1 MFNMIIFVSAMSAA
15 VALGAE
21 PGEIDKP
28 WFIGVLNMILN
39 QFPEINIWLGSIMV
53 FIMSALR
60 ALSELLFFISR
71 KTESTSDDDIARM
84 LAKALEYIGTVIG
97 WFGLGAPKR

>member
-1 MFNMIIFVSAMSAA
+1 MGRTILIVGILSAS
-15 VALGAE
+15 VAFGVE
-21 PGEIDKP
+21 PGDLEKP
-28 WFIGVLNMILN
+28 WFIGVLKMILG

-53 FIMSALR
+53 FVMSALR

-71 KTESTSDDDIARM
+71 KTESTSDDDIAKM

-97 WFGLGAPKR
+97 WFGIGAPKK